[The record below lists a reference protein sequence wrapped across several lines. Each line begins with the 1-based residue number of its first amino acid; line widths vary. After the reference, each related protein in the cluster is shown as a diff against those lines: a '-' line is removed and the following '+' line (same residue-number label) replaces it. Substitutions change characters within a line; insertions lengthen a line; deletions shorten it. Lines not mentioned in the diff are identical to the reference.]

1 MIWANEKACKKAWAG
16 LQITEQ
22 MSCRKRFSRIN
33 CMNCDYYY
41 VEEDDD
47 GYRIA
52 RCLKENIRNWT
63 LYRIEKGYG
72 RK

>member
-1 MIWANEKACKKAWAG
+1 MIPSNEKAWER

-22 MSCRKRFSRIN
+22 MLCQKKFSSID

-41 VEEDDD
+41 VEEDD

-52 RCLKENIRNWT
+52 RCLKRNIRDWT
-63 LYRIEKGYG
+63 LYRIDKGYG
-72 RK
+72 GK